1 MLKERSNPNSPNCE
15 FRLTYVFKRS
25 CQGFCALAIWFLS
38 ALAAAHSNFPKMR
51 GCNEARPSRDLGEQ
65 GLQLQRASAESAKT
79 RGASF
84 SEPAA
89 LKVQL
94 CAVAMLCCRHG
105 RPKSGR
111 NFPELFL
118 LYVELYHFHIC
129 GN

>member
-1 MLKERSNPNSPNCE
+1 
-15 FRLTYVFKRS
+15 
-25 CQGFCALAIWFLS
+25 
-38 ALAAAHSNFPKMR
+38 MR

-94 CAVAMLCCRHG
+94 VEVAVKADSYRSYDSEWKNRSSLME
-105 RPKSGR
+105 SQ
-111 NFPELFL
+111 FPFRTKL
-118 LYVELYHFHIC
+118 LPD
-129 GN
+129 